1 MNKLEPILRTHGKSS
16 FAQTM
21 LKLAKSAE
29 KLAIQMRKLPAPKK
43 EHWQGRGKKPKARIS

>member
-1 MNKLEPILRTHGKSS
+1 MEKLKVILRPHGKSS

-21 LKLAKSAE
+21 QKLAESAE

-43 EHWQGRGKKPKARIS
+43 EHWQGHGKKRKPKSL

>member
-1 MNKLEPILRTHGKSS
+1 MNKLEPILRPHGKSS

-21 LKLAKSAE
+21 QKLAESAE

-43 EHWQGRGKKPKARIS
+43 DHWQGHGKKPKPKSL